1 MHMKDFF
8 KYVTELPAGS
18 GFAMFGSIHLT
29 WLIVMSV
36 FSIMMAVL
44 YKNLPENDE
53 ECIDSNN
60 SPINAGRN
68 EGHVGIKHGKSHYD
82 NNDREKFR
90 IIIGVIM
97 PLISIYR
104 DAVLII
110 TGHFDRYY
118 LPLHL
123 CGMAL
128 WIGALYCFTKW
139 RFVGVVYVL
148 LCVPGA
154 ASALIFPDWV
164 DYPLWNYMH
173 IHDFISHGLIV
184 AWGICLLY
192 SGEILPEWK
201 ELWMPVI
208 FGLVGVI
215 ILTPVNKWLGTNY
228 WFLST
233 PSAGSPLVFIM
244 NIAGDKFYVAGYVLF
259 VSAIIIIWLCAI
271 KIIFNKKINN

>member
-1 MHMKDFF
+1 
-8 KYVTELPAGS
+8 
-18 GFAMFGSIHLT
+18 MFGSIHLT
-29 WLIVMSV
+29 WLIVLSV

-53 ECIDSNN
+53 ECNDSNN
-60 SPINAGRN
+60 SPVNAGWN
-68 EGHVGIKHGKSHYD
+68 DGHTGRKHGKRLGD
-82 NNDREKFR
+82 NNGREKFR
-90 IIIGVIM
+90 IIIGIIM

-104 DAVLII
+104 DAVLLI

-139 RFVGVVYVL
+139 RFVGVVYVI

-184 AWGICLLY
+184 AWGICLLF
-192 SGEILPEWK
+192 SGEVLPKWK
-201 ELWMPVI
+201 EIWMPIV
-208 FGLVGVI
+208 FGLAGVL

-233 PSAGSPLVFIM
+233 PSADSPLVFIM
-244 NIAGDKFYVAGYVLF
+244 DFVGSRWYVPVYILFVLF
-259 VSAIIIIWLCAI
+259 IVLTWLCVI
-271 KIIFNKKINN
+271 KFLLHIHSKINKS